1 MMELCK
7 LNFWYQWIFDIQ
19 SIGPSLCC
27 VSLFL
32 CVISNQST
40 NKKKCHVLDLSKLM
54 PCYIK
59 HTQGPS
65 DTKVPRLTM
74 CRSIKL
80 LSKIKHQM
88 WLDDP
93 FSQRNKATK
102 NGGGC
107 EGWRGWTK
115 FETWGGGVGNIE
127 GGLHKI
133 GDVGNPVPTM
143 NLLLSKILINLT
155 YCQRNCSYF

>member
-1 MMELCK
+1 
-7 LNFWYQWIFDIQ
+7 
-19 SIGPSLCC
+19 
-27 VSLFL
+27 
-32 CVISNQST
+32 
-40 NKKKCHVLDLSKLM
+40 M
-54 PCYIK
+54 PCCIK
-59 HTQGPS
+59 HTQGPC

-143 NLLLSKILINLT
+143 N
-155 YCQRNCSYF
+155 